1 MAVIH
6 RHHSRTLETNRP
18 DISKVEM
25 GDRLLFRLDLSE
37 YPSDRFGTV
46 YIREFRILGGMLE
59 YMEKHDVV
67 TVDSVYPS
75 SMAVRLEGCPFY
87 WPIEVFEI
95 PFYNSKMSN

>member
-6 RHHSRTLETNRP
+6 RHHSRTLETNRL
-18 DISKVEM
+18 DISNVKM

-37 YPSDRFGTV
+37 YPADRFGTIH
-46 YIREFRILGGMLE
+46 IREFRILGRMLE
-59 YMEKHDVV
+59 YMEKHDVA
-67 TVDSVYPS
+67 TVSSVHPGS
-75 SMAVRLEGCPFY
+75 IAVRLDGCPFY